1 MTIDN
6 LFSGL
11 PCPSAAEEKFS
22 ELLRYENLRI
32 ERIVSNG
39 QASPPGFWYDQ
50 EQAEWVLLLAGQAT
64 LRFENENTLQALSA
78 GDYLLIPA
86 HCRHRVEWTD
96 PEQTTLWLTIHLP
109 EEAKVGVAS

>member
-1 MTIDN
+1 MTIEN

-11 PCPSAAEEKFS
+11 PRPVAAEEEFS
-22 ELLRYENLRI
+22 ELLRHGTLRI

-39 QASPPGFWYDQ
+39 QTSPAGFWYDQ
-50 EQAEWVLLLAGQAT
+50 EQAEWVLLLAGRAT
-64 LRFENENTLQALSA
+64 LRFESENTLQTLTA

-96 PEQTTLWLTIHLP
+96 PEQTTLWLAIHLP
-109 EEAKVGVAS
+109 VKTP